1 VLDVLHA
8 RLAERRIGIE
18 KEVLKYG
25 EAPTGI
31 KEVFELCRGFE
42 RAYVEFVNESPVAS
56 KIREVFLGEKG
67 LNGAIRKLPIEGV
80 FELKNV
86 KKICKEAD
94 GYQPHVMAPEAG
106 IRRLGSDALDLVNA
120 PVNAAVQQV
129 YTLLVNAAR
138 EAAEKA
144 GEFTESALMGAM
156 PMHVPDFKTVIMPA
170 TVAALD
176 EWKHEAVKMA
186 MMLVEME
193 RSYVTAGFFRHTM
206 YHRSNRIKQQLAIS
220 MQAQQQEGQRGTNF
234 GGAASGSAAA
244 PEAKK
249 PSKSF
254 FPAFGAAKDEPLPPP
269 KTQAGPATPPPPA
282 KPQKDPAERE
292 KKDDDDGSD
301 NSDGPSTPNAED
313 RGGKGQLNADMNDP
327 NAFLAANLDKYQ
339 SNDSAFSAMP
349 GSWRWQKRFFI
360 FSDAQRTLYY
370 FKSAEDVQKG
380 GTARGMI
387 GISDCIVED
396 LDDKAQP
403 IARPR
408 TPGAETDKS
417 QLMIRIRHRDPRG
430 TAVKDHNAIVLRA
443 ESMDVKMQWLHRMQR
458 ASALGQM
465 PAKKKGKAGDGL
477 GYAPPPSTNMLDD
490 LSWAQDAEP
499 VINTHFGEGSAV
511 FRADNAR
518 GSDGRLLPAPQMLL
532 NPLRISEKARNATGI
547 AAFEARYDALME
559 QFASDMTVY
568 TRMVM
573 DTIITT
579 VPKAIVH
586 SMIRRSE
593 KSLLERLFNVIHHLS
608 PQQMEALLKEEDSV
622 VLGRKAARAALE
634 DAKTCVFRVQQAME
648 KRNMAAANEKPPFL
662 PVLANC
668 FAYAGMPEQL
678 SPEQRKYF
686 DKLFADPHTPDAMKK
701 WTVPP
706 PIRAL
711 PPSMAASLAAKA
723 QQTPASKG
731 RPANAPPPGEEHKS
745 TSGPGNP
752 GRPPP
757 IRREGNAGDGSLAR
771 PSASGAS
778 MSIRRKPPPPPPG
791 GATPR

>member
-1 VLDVLHA
+1 
-8 RLAERRIGIE
+8 
-18 KEVLKYG
+18 
-25 EAPTGI
+25 
-31 KEVFELCRGFE
+31 
-42 RAYVEFVNESPVAS
+42 
-56 KIREVFLGEKG
+56 
-67 LNGAIRKLPIEGV
+67 
-80 FELKNV
+80 
-86 KKICKEAD
+86 
-94 GYQPHVMAPEAG
+94 
-106 IRRLGSDALDLVNA
+106 
-120 PVNAAVQQV
+120 
-129 YTLLVNAAR
+129 
-138 EAAEKA
+138 
-144 GEFTESALMGAM
+144 MGAM

-220 MQAQQQEGQRGTNF
+220 LQAQQQEAAGGQKGTNF
-234 GGAASGSAAA
+234 GGGSAPGSAA
-244 PEAKK
+244 PEKK
-249 PSKSF
+249 QTKSF

-269 KTQAGPATPPPPA
+269 KAQGSPATPPPPV
-282 KPQKDPAERE
+282 KPQRDPAETQ
-292 KKDDDDGSD
+292 KKDDDDD
-301 NSDGPSTPNAED
+301 SDGPSTPN
-313 RGGKGQLNADMNDP
+313 GGDKSQGQLNADMNDP

-370 FKSAEDVQKG
+370 FKSAEEVQKG
-380 GTARGMI
+380 GSARGLI

-396 LDDKAQP
+396 LDERAQP
-403 IARPR
+403 ITRPR
-408 TPGAETDKS
+408 PPGAENDKS

-443 ESMDVKMQWLHRMQR
+443 ESMDVKMQWLHRLQR
-458 ASALGQM
+458 ASALAQM
-465 PAKKKGKAGDGL
+465 PTKKKGKQPRYGL
-477 GYAPPPSTNMLDD
+477 GYAPPPSTNM
-490 LSWAQDAEP
+490 QDARMS
-499 VINTHFGEGSAV
+499 VV
-511 FRADNAR
+511 FSGADNAR
-518 GSDGRLLPAPQMLL
+518 GPDGRLLPAPQMLL
-532 NPLRISEKARNATGI
+532 NPLRISEKARKATGM

-586 SMIRRSE
+586 SMVRRSE

-622 VLGRKAARAALE
+622 VYGRKAARACLE
-634 DAKTCVFRVQQAME
+634 DAKTCVFR
-648 KRNMAAANEKPPFL
+648 
-662 PVLANC
+662 
-668 FAYAGMPEQL
+668 L
-678 SPEQRKYF
+678 SSEQRKYF

-723 QQTPASKG
+723 QVETPQSV
-731 RPANAPPPGEEHKS
+731 
-745 TSGPGNP
+745 SGPGNP

-757 IRREGNAGDGSLAR
+757 IRREGNAGDSLAR

-778 MSIRRKPPPPPPG
+778 MSIRRPPPPPPG
-791 GATPR
+791 SAAPR